1 MKFAVPDSAPQD
13 MREIVHPW
21 DVPRIARRVRYLPT
35 DDRPRQER
43 ERRKTGELANSSK
56 KWIAWTS
63 AALVASLVHVLAD
76 FHIGLYSET
85 SSRMSSLQAA
95 NLFFANQRI
104 RPKTGNHLQRT
115 LPRNRALAPGR
126 RDRTAYSAY
135 LHADPGGS
143 FTLRKEPSSVGA
155 YLGLVPARDHSGD
168 SDPQKHITKE
178 GEEMLSVSFWWAALT
193 TS

>member
-1 MKFAVPDSAPQD
+1 M
-13 MREIVHPW
+13 
-21 DVPRIARRVRYLPT
+21 IA
-35 DDRPRQER
+35 PRQER
-43 ERRKTGELANSSK
+43 ERRKSGELANTSN

-143 FTLRKEPSSVGA
+143 LTLRKEPSSVGA